1 MNFKD
6 LAKKLKEIQDG
17 PDYDSGSE
25 EELGVGEC
33 GGMEMPVSMVSPSNE
48 EGMDNDLNMNVTI
61 NSKGAEGIRDL
72 MNILKGISGDEPK
85 DKPDPDDA
93 ILVGNDGEKDIVIG
107 DDFKNSKKDDK
118 GPHVHKLD
126 SIIFT
131 GDDLASKGGEAAKQ
145 AGGGNPWKIR
155 NESLVNHLS
164 ALYEDVK
171 ERNQKKR

>member
-17 PDYDSGSE
+17 EMSSSE

-33 GGMEMPVSMVSPSNE
+33 GGMEMPVSMISPQQEAHADDSV
-48 EGMDNDLNMNVTI
+48 NMNVTI
-61 NSKGAEGIRDL
+61 NSKGTEGIRDL
-72 MNILKGISGDEPK
+72 MNILKGIGGDDHK
-85 DKPDPDDA
+85 ASSKDDA
-93 ILVGNDGEKDIVIG
+93 VLIGNDGESEIVIG
-107 DDFKNSKKDDK
+107 DDFKNAKHGDK
-118 GPHVHKLD
+118 GPKKYDLD

-131 GDDLASKGGEAAKQ
+131 GDDLSSKGGEAVKQ

-164 ALYEDVK
+164 SLYEEVK
-171 ERNQKKR
+171 GRSQKKR